1 MIVKAH
7 TAARAQAAARPT
19 DELVNGISI
28 CRRLLWST
36 AHEELIKHGETIW
49 VWMLLAS
56 IERCSPITQGDLAF
70 ATAQHPAAVS
80 RLLAELEELGM
91 VHRRRD
97 ADDRRCVLV
106 SLTRKGRLRHAML
119 REHVYRSMA
128 GTLSA
133 LDQGEQRQLMELLG
147 KIVDTAVPAP
157 YYK

>member
-1 MIVKAH
+1 MIAKANISLK
-7 TAARAQAAARPT
+7 APAGARPT
-19 DELVNGISI
+19 DELGNRIAI

-36 AHEELIKHGETIW
+36 AHEELLKHGETIW
-49 VWMLLAS
+49 VWMLLAH
-56 IERCSPITQGDLAF
+56 IERRSPVTQGDLAF

-80 RLLAELEELGM
+80 RLLAELEELGL

-106 SLTRKGRLRHAML
+106 SLTRKGRLRHGML

-128 GTLSA
+128 GTLAS
-133 LDQGEQRQLMELLG
+133 LDRGEQRQLMELLG
-147 KIVDTAVPAP
+147 KIVDNAGSPA

>member
-1 MIVKAH
+1 MIAKAH
-7 TAARAQAAARPT
+7 TTVRAMAGARPS
-19 DELVNGISI
+19 DELGNRIAI

-36 AHEELIKHGETIW
+36 AHEELLKHGETIW
-49 VWMLLAS
+49 VWMLLAH
-56 IERCSPITQGDLAF
+56 IERRSPITQGDLAF

-80 RLLAELEELGM
+80 RLLVELEGLGL

-97 ADDRRCVLV
+97 SADRRCVLV
-106 SLTRKGRLRHAML
+106 SLTRKGRLRHGML

-147 KIVDTAVPAP
+147 KIVDNAGSPT
-157 YYK
+157 Y

>member
-1 MIVKAH
+1 MIAKAH
-7 TAARAQAAARPT
+7 TAHRAQTAVRPS
-19 DELVNGISI
+19 DELVNRISI

-36 AHEELIKHGETIW
+36 AHEELLKHGEAIW
-49 VWMLLAS
+49 AWMLLTH

-80 RLLAELEELGM
+80 RLLSELEELGL
-91 VHRRRD
+91 VHRKRD

-119 REHVYRSMA
+119 REHVYRSMS

-133 LDQGEQRQLMELLG
+133 LDHGEQRQLMALLG
-147 KIVDTAVPAP
+147 KIVDSAGTPP